1 MKTTFWGPLVG
12 KRLCSYQ
19 DSKLLAE
26 LCTEFK
32 MMLSPSVA
40 LYVKQLLC
48 HGIILCVCVYLFPP
62 PLWLPIWVLCMLN
75 SKPKRIWLRKI
86 LGCLWE
92 AGAWILGVSLQLGA
106 MWLLE
111 GLNCSEGNS
120 HSVQWRSVLTLWLS
134 SSTSIVIVQCFVDRM
149 RDFFVLSP
157 EQAKMFVVL
166 SDLQLSPRPPVTSK
180 PVCVIGIKPRSLLTS
195 RMLHVALSVRSK
207 ITLTILF

>member
-1 MKTTFWGPLVG
+1 MGLF
-12 KRLCSYQ
+12 
-19 DSKLLAE
+19 
-26 LCTEFK
+26 
-32 MMLSPSVA
+32 
-40 LYVKQLLC
+40 YV
-48 HGIILCVCVYLFPP
+48 CVCIYFH
-62 PLWLPIWVLCMLN
+62 LPCGSLYGCCACMLN

-157 EQAKMFVVL
+157 EQANMFVVL
-166 SDLQLSPRPPVTSK
+166 SDLQLSPRPQSPASLCVSLGSS
-180 PVCVIGIKPRSLLTS
+180 PGLFLPLVCCMWLWVSGQK
-195 RMLHVALSVRSK
+195 
-207 ITLTILF
+207 